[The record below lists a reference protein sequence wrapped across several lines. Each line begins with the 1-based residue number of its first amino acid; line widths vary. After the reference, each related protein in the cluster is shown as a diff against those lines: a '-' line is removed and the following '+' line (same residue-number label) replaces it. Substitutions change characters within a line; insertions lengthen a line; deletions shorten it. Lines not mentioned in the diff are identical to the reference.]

1 MSHKDIF
8 FGEKSRHPLLK
19 GINALAEAVRVTMG
33 PGGRCVC
40 FEKSFGSPTVTKDG
54 ATVAKEVELSDKEEN
69 LGANMVRKVASKT
82 AQVAGDGTTTA
93 TVLAQ
98 AIFAEGLKLVAA
110 GHNPMSLKKGIEKA
124 CDLAVKSI
132 EKRARPVK
140 TREEIAHV
148 GSLSA
153 NSDTE
158 IGSIIADAIEKA
170 QKDGV
175 IQVEEAKGM
184 ETYLEFVEGMQFD
197 RGYLSN
203 YFVTDTEKMEVNFD
217 DSYLLFYDKK
227 ITGLK
232 ELIPIL
238 EQALKTGK
246 PLTLVAEDIEGDAL
260 AALVLNRLRA
270 NLKIAAVKAP
280 GFGDRRKEMLQDL
293 ATLTGGTVISE
304 EMGLKLENATLE
316 HLGQAK
322 KIRIDKD
329 QTIITKG
336 AGNKKAIEERLK
348 ALKQQLQDS
357 SSDYDK
363 EKLQERIAK
372 LTNGVAVIHVGA
384 VTESELKERKA
395 RVDDALSATRAAVES
410 GVVLG
415 GGVTYLQIQK
425 DLENPKNIP
434 ADQKFGFEVVKKALE
449 APLRQIVS
457 NSGLAE
463 SSVVVQKVRQSE
475 ETIGF
480 NARTGVYEDL
490 IQAGIMDPA
499 KVSITALQNSVSI
512 ASLLLT
518 TECII
523 VESPKKD
530 SSSSKETSADWSE

>member
-19 GINALAEAVRVTMG
+19 GVNTLADAVRVTMG

-40 FEKSFGSPTVTKDG
+40 FERSFGSPIVTKDG
-54 ATVAKEVELSDKEEN
+54 ATVAKEVELTDKQEN

-82 AQVAGDGTTTA
+82 ADVAGDGTTTA

-98 AIFAEGLKLVAA
+98 SIFAEGLKLVAA

-124 CDLAVKSI
+124 CEIAVKKI
-132 EKRARPVK
+132 EEKARPVS
-140 TREEIAHV
+140 TREEISHV
-148 GSLSA
+148 ATLSA
-153 NSDTE
+153 NSDEE

-217 DSYLLFYDKK
+217 DSYLLFFDKK

-232 ELIPIL
+232 ELVPIL

-246 PLTLVAEDIEGDAL
+246 PLTIIAEDIEGDAL

-280 GFGDRRKEMLQDL
+280 GFGDRRKELLEDL
-293 ATLTGGTVISE
+293 AVLTGGKVISE
-304 EMGLKLENATLE
+304 DVGLKLENATLE
-316 HLGQAK
+316 DLGQAK

-329 QTIITKG
+329 RTIITKG
-336 AGNKKAIEERLK
+336 SGDKSALENRIKNLRNQLK
-348 ALKQQLQDS
+348 ETT
-357 SSDYDK
+357 SDYDK

-372 LTNGVAVIHVGA
+372 LSNGVAVIHVGA

-415 GGVTYLQIQK
+415 GGVTYLHIQK
-425 DLENPKNIP
+425 ELENAKNVSP
-434 ADQKFGFEVVKKALE
+434 EEQFGFEIVKKALE
-449 APLRQIVS
+449 APLRQIVQ

-463 SSVVVQKVRQSE
+463 SSVVVQKIRQAKDNL
-475 ETIGF
+475 GF

-490 IQAGIMDPA
+490 FKAGIMDPA
-499 KVSITALQNSVSI
+499 KVAITALQNSVSVS
-512 ASLLLT
+512 ALLLT
-518 TECII
+518 TECTI
-523 VESPKKD
+523 VDSPKKD
-530 SSSSKETSADWSE
+530 KNIKENADWSE